1 LIPHFSTHKDV
12 NSMLYCGN
20 DKKAT
25 QLIKENST
33 TNLKRIVVKKDIDWM
48 KNENESPYFITK
60 FTEVK
65 TTWHPIEKIGAS
77 GSGY

>member
-1 LIPHFSTHKDV
+1 MKDE
-12 NSMLYCGN
+12 
-20 DKKAT
+20 A
-25 QLIKENST
+25 
-33 TNLKRIVVKKDIDWM
+33 
-48 KNENESPYFITK
+48 ESPYFITK